1 MVAGVFSAR
10 ITPTRGPLSVQQFL
24 SCPAS
29 LSGNVGVSL
38 SGGGSR
44 ALAAGMGQLRA
55 LRKLTLHGQSLLA
68 QVKALSVVSGG
79 AWLGVPYVYLPPG
92 GPSDTS
98 YLGPWIEDQAAL
110 TPEMLEVLPAGNAG
124 VPISSPMFSPR
135 LLAVQALLLHTVLQV
150 PSDMLWQTLIGLNIL
165 SEYGLYAPTIHF
177 APTDTFSYDA
187 ATVTGELT
195 GPNPT
200 LAIGPIYTYADA
212 DSSRREHRPF
222 LVCNS
227 AMFLTE
233 PGTSVQ
239 MLAPVQTTPFITGIL
254 GTPSGKDTN
263 GRRVGGGGVTSFGSN
278 SACDAISGSNATI
291 AQTRQWS
298 LTDALGTSS
307 AFYAEVLQNMFY
319 RWRQDPAEPA
329 AVMASEAD
337 TIRHWARR
345 KLPIELRDTV
355 VERLGLY
362 GRSPLAARSL
372 LQSSLSDLQ
381 ELIPCYPCWPVLDPQ
396 PGTLSRPNR
405 FADGGNLENT
415 GIAALLAYS
424 DIDGIIAFI
433 NSSVPLQLGAYGVAD
448 GHGGFI
454 PSTAV
459 IIDDSIPPLFGYQ
472 PYGKGKPGDEGYVPY
487 DTDAPGADPIFANNQ
502 VFDQAAFPTL
512 LQGLWEASGRETYAS
527 PAVFSQRLAA
537 RPNQWF
543 GITAAR
549 EVTVVWNYLGY
560 VGNWTTLFD
569 HNKPVQAIIEGER
582 ATKGFPNYSTLDTNL
597 SATQINLL
605 ANLAAW
611 SVHEAEGTRAFSQ
624 LFEAKTK

>member
-10 ITPTRGPLSVQQFL
+10 ITPTTGPLSVRQFL
-24 SCPAS
+24 SRPAS

-68 QVKALSVVSGG
+68 QVKVLSVVSGG
-79 AWLGVPYVYLPPG
+79 AWLGVPYVYLPRG

-98 YLGPWIEDQAAL
+98 YLGPWIEDQAVL
-110 TPEMLEVLPAGNAG
+110 TPQMLEVLPAGNAG

-135 LLAVQALLLHTVLQV
+135 LLAVQALLLHTALRV

-165 SEYGLYAPTIHF
+165 SEYGLYAPTLHLT
-177 APTDTFSYDA
+177 PTDTFSYDR
-187 ATVTGELT
+187 ATVTRNIT
-195 GPNPT
+195 GRNPT
-200 LAIGPIYTYADA
+200 LANELIYTYADA
-212 DSSRREHRPF
+212 DDSGREHRPL

-233 PGTSVQ
+233 PGSSLQ

-254 GTPSGKDTN
+254 GTPSARDTS
-263 GRRVGGGGVTSFGSN
+263 GREVGGGGVTSFGYN
-278 SACDAISGSNATI
+278 STCDAISGSNVTI

-298 LTDALGTSS
+298 LTDAVGTSS
-307 AFYAEVLQNMFY
+307 AFYAEVLQNILH
-319 RWRQDPAEPA
+319 RWRQDPSEPA
-329 AVMASEAD
+329 TVMANEAD

-345 KLPIELRDTV
+345 KLPVELRDAV
-355 VERLGLY
+355 VERLSFY
-362 GRSPLAARSL
+362 GRSPPAARSL

-396 PGTLSRPNR
+396 PGTLSLPNR

-415 GIAALLAYS
+415 GIASLLAYS

-433 NSSVPLQLGAYGVAD
+433 NSSVPLQLGTYGVAN
-448 GHGGFI
+448 GNGGFI
-454 PSTAV
+454 PGTNV

-472 PYGKGKPGDEGYVPY
+472 SYGKGGPGNEGYVPY
-487 DTDAPGADPIFANNQ
+487 GTGARGPDAIFANNQ
-502 VFDQAAFPTL
+502 VFDQAAFPAL
-512 LQGLWEASGRETYAS
+512 LRGLWEASGHETHAS
-527 PAVFSQRLAA
+527 PAVFAQRLAA

-549 EVTVVWNYLGY
+549 EVTVIWNYLGY
-560 VGNWTTLFD
+560 VGNWAALFD
-569 HNKPVQAIIEGER
+569 HNKPVQAIIEAER
-582 ATKGFPNYSTLDTNL
+582 ASKGFPNYSTLETNL

-611 SVHEAEGTRAFSQ
+611 SVHEAEETYAFSR
-624 LFEAKTK
+624 LFEAKTE